1 MKRHYRLISLFV
13 VILFAAALPGCAR
26 GAEFRDYGP
35 LYAVYIPDNW
45 IYQAKESTPLL
56 NVFYGAG
63 EYDLLYFELLEN
75 VCDRSAG
82 DFGRRALQLY
92 AAAGG
97 LRQFELLEPLS
108 PVEVGGLDG
117 VKCTYIYKDAA
128 GTFLR
133 EERVF
138 FILPGRR
145 GFSLALAGP
154 KAAVDSRLLQDI
166 IRGWRWFLED

>member
-1 MKRHYRLISLFV
+1 M
-13 VILFAAALPGCAR
+13 PG

-117 VKCTYIYKDAA
+117 GLNVHIFIKMPRALSCGKNGCFSFCRA
-128 GTFLR
+128 GGAFLW
-133 EERVF
+133 
-138 FILPGRR
+138 PWR
-145 GFSLALAGP
+145 GLRP
-154 KAAVDSRLLQDI
+154 R
-166 IRGWRWFLED
+166 

>member
-1 MKRHYRLISLFV
+1 M
-13 VILFAAALPGCAR
+13 
-26 GAEFRDYGP
+26 
-35 LYAVYIPDNW
+35 
-45 IYQAKESTPLL
+45 
-56 NVFYGAG
+56 
-63 EYDLLYFELLEN
+63 
-75 VCDRSAG
+75 
-82 DFGRRALQLY
+82 Y

-145 GFSLALAGP
+145 GFSLALAG
-154 KAAVDSRLLQDI
+154 A
-166 IRGWRWFLED
+166 